1 MLESKTST
9 FAVEKLIAPRGA
21 GIAGVIFAV
30 LTIIAI
36 VIVRLVMGTESMAG
50 TPGTW
55 LTQPFERSA
64 FRIALQLLTFAGIA
78 FLWLMGVLRNR
89 LGALE
94 DQLFATV
101 FLGSGLLFVS
111 SLFCASAVI
120 GALETTMT
128 NGALRNDDVYWLAR
142 YTTRALLNVFA
153 VKMAAAF
160 TFSTCTIGLRT
171 AILPRWIIY
180 CGFACGLVLL
190 LIVTNWEWIIILFP
204 IWILLVSVHI
214 LTSDLRSKPEPV

>member
-1 MLESKTST
+1 MLESKMST

-30 LTIIAI
+30 LTIIAV
-36 VIVRLVMGTESMAG
+36 VIVRLVLGAESIAG

-55 LTQPFERSA
+55 LTQPLQRSA

-111 SLFCASAVI
+111 SLFSASAVI
-120 GALETTMT
+120 GALETTVT
-128 NGALRNDDVYWLAR
+128 NGTLRNDDVYWLAR

-171 AILPRWIIY
+171 GILPRWIIY

-190 LIVTNWEWIIILFP
+190 VIVTNWEWIVILFP

>member
-30 LTIIAI
+30 LTIIAVVTI
-36 VIVRLVMGTESMAG
+36 RLVLGAESIAG

-55 LTQPFERSA
+55 LTEPLQRNA
-64 FRIALQLLTFAGIA
+64 FRFALQLLTFAGIA

-111 SLFCASAVI
+111 SLFSASAVI
-120 GALETTMT
+120 GALETTVT
-128 NGALRNDDVYWLAR
+128 NGTLRNDDVYWLAR

-171 AILPRWIIY
+171 GILPRWIIY

-190 LIVTNWEWIIILFP
+190 VIVTNWEWIVILFP

-214 LTSDLRSKPEPV
+214 LRSDLRSKPEPV